1 MKLPISTRGAPVT
14 APPAWFDAV
23 PADVRARAARV
34 RLALFDVDGVL
45 TDGSLY
51 FTEDG
56 HELKVFHAHDG
67 HGLKM
72 LDRAGI
78 AVAIISAR
86 ESSAVTRRA
95 RELGVKH
102 LYQGVHDKVP
112 AFERLCAELGV
123 TPAECVYTGDD
134 VVDLPIMMRCGLS
147 VTVPNGHHTVK
158 AAALWI
164 TDAPGGRGAVR
175 EVCDLILYSQD
186 KMAALLPAA

>member
-1 MKLPISTRGAPVT
+1 MNN
-14 APPAWFDAV
+14 PPPWFAAV
-23 PADVRARAARV
+23 PAEVRERAARV

-72 LDRAGI
+72 LNQAGV

-95 RELGVKH
+95 RELGISH
-102 LYQGVHDKVP
+102 LYQGVHDKLP
-112 AFERLCAELGV
+112 AFERLCAELDV
-123 TPAECVYTGDD
+123 TPRECVYTGDD
-134 VVDLPIMMRCGLS
+134 VVDLPIMLRCGLS
-147 VTVPNGHHTVK
+147 VTVPNGHDTVK
-158 AAALWI
+158 SAAHWI
-164 TDAPGGRGAVR
+164 TGAAGGRGAVR
-175 EVCDLILYSQD
+175 EVCDLILYAQD
-186 KMAALLPAA
+186 KMSDLLPAA

>member
-1 MKLPISTRGAPVT
+1 VKN
-14 APPAWFDAV
+14 PPAWFDAV
-23 PADVRARAARV
+23 PAEVRDRAARV

-72 LDRAGI
+72 LDKAGI
-78 AVAIISAR
+78 TVAIISAR

-95 RELGVKH
+95 RELGISH
-102 LYQGVHDKVP
+102 LYQGVHDKIP
-112 AFERLCAELGV
+112 AFERLCAELNV
-123 TPAECVYTGDD
+123 TPRECVYTGDD
-134 VVDLPIMMRCGLS
+134 VVDLPIMLRCGLS

-158 AAALWI
+158 SAAHWI
-164 TDAPGGRGAVR
+164 TGAPGGRGAVR
-175 EVCDLILYSQD
+175 EVCDLILYAQG
-186 KMAALLPAA
+186 KMAALLPV

>member
-1 MKLPISTRGAPVT
+1 M
-14 APPAWFDAV
+14 
-23 PADVRARAARV
+23 RV

-78 AVAIISAR
+78 MVAIISAR
-86 ESSAVTRRA
+86 ESAAVARRA
-95 RELGVKH
+95 RELGIAH
-102 LYQGVHDKVP
+102 LHQGIKDKMP
-112 AFERLCAELGV
+112 AFERLCAELNV
-123 TPAECVYTGDD
+123 TPQECVYTGDD
-134 VVDLPIMMRCGLS
+134 VVDLPIMLCCGLS

-158 AAALWI
+158 SVAHWI
-164 TDAPGGRGAVR
+164 TGAPGGRGAVR
-175 EVCDLILYSQD
+175 EVCDLVLYAQN
-186 KMAALLPAA
+186 KMAALLPA